1 MNRREIADLL
11 KEAIEEGDI
20 NLLWYAIGE
29 LEKED
34 AGDE

>member
-1 MNRREIADLL
+1 MKRKEIADLL

-29 LEKED
+29 LEKE
-34 AGDE
+34 GDDE